1 MRFVEM
7 PEPTKRILF
16 LCTIVVGGIMVI
28 WVVMTSIADLSQSSS
43 PTTTH
48 TPTPA
53 PTKMANVSPLL
64 FGTNLDFS
72 TNTKQ
77 RAQPS
82 AQVTNVLQNMHL
94 QIVRISFAENPSQAD
109 IKN

>member
-7 PEPTKRILF
+7 SEPAKRILF
-16 LCTIVVGGIMVI
+16 LGAIVVGVI
-28 WVVMTSIADLSQSSS
+28 TFICLLVSNLTGLSNPSP

-53 PTKMANVSPLL
+53 PTKVANVSPLL

-72 TNTKQ
+72 TNNKQ

-82 AQVTNVLQNMHL
+82 TDVTNVLQSMHL
-94 QIVRISFAENPSQAD
+94 QIVRISF
-109 IKN
+109 